1 MVIAGGE
8 GSNLGLAL
16 AGQHSVIR
24 RVGQCYR
31 DKQWPSLLTMS
42 LHNHT
47 AAAAHWNQT
56 LSVSAIYITPQQ
68 HNKYQPV
75 WKEVSCLGN
84 RDVAGK

>member
-8 GSNLGLAL
+8 GSNLGLAV

-31 DKQWPSLLTMS
+31 DTQWPSLLTMS

-47 AAAAHWNQT
+47 AAAAHWNQA
-56 LSVSAIYITPQQ
+56 LSVCLRYI
-68 HNKYQPV
+68 YQPPTAQQIPACLEGSLMP
-75 WKEVSCLGN
+75 WK
-84 RDVAGK
+84 

>member
-1 MVIAGGE
+1 MVIARGE
-8 GSNLGLAL
+8 GSNLGLAV

-24 RVGQCYR
+24 RVGQSYR

-56 LSVSAIYITPQQ
+56 LSVPAIYITPPTAQQ
-68 HNKYQPV
+68 ILACLEGSLMP
-75 WKEVSCLGN
+75 WK
-84 RDVAGK
+84 